1 MAETGQ
7 RYYDFRI
14 SDGTGDQARVSLGVK
29 VGDTLHM
36 VHPASGVCS
45 SLVRVGQEEEQQI
58 RTAGESD
65 PADRY
70 KTSH

>member
-1 MAETGQ
+1 M
-7 RYYDFRI
+7 
-14 SDGTGDQARVSLGVK
+14 SLGVK

-36 VHPASGVCS
+36 VHLASGVRS

-58 RTAGESD
+58 QTAGESD

-70 KTSH
+70 KTSHNCQAQRYQEYEQLVVKCSP

>member
-1 MAETGQ
+1 M
-7 RYYDFRI
+7 
-14 SDGTGDQARVSLGVK
+14 K